1 VYYPYIK
8 CLDPVYFV
16 GCNTMGFKLLALA
29 VLGFRLLNAL
39 LTWTY
44 AAPDELW
51 QAPEVAHKLVFGNG
65 YM

>member
-1 VYYPYIK
+1 
-8 CLDPVYFV
+8 
-16 GCNTMGFKLLALA
+16 MGFKLLALA